1 MTIPI
6 RAAVDADQADIIAL
20 WHACGLVVS
29 HNDPVADFRFALAG
43 PSSAV
48 LVAEEAGGI
57 IGSVMVGH
65 DGHRGWL
72 YYLAAE
78 PGRRG
83 QGIGRALVA
92 AAEAWLRARGV
103 PKVQLMIRPTNTA
116 VARFYDRL
124 GYTEEPRVIMAKRLG
139 PPA

>member
-6 RAAVDADQADIIAL
+6 RAAADADQADIIAL

-29 HNDPVADFRFALAG
+29 HNDPAADFRFALAG
-43 PSSAV
+43 PGSAV
-48 LVAEEAGGI
+48 LVAEREGGI

-72 YYLAAE
+72 YYLAAAPE
-78 PGRRG
+78 RQG

-92 AAEAWLRARGV
+92 AAEAWLRSRGV

-124 GYTEEPRVIMAKRLG
+124 GYAEEPRVIMAKRLTPSG
-139 PPA
+139 

>member
-6 RAAVDADQADIIAL
+6 RAAADADQADIIAL

-29 HNDPVADFRFALAG
+29 HNDPAADFRFALAG
-43 PSSAV
+43 PASAV
-48 LVAEEAGGI
+48 LVAEGEGGI

-72 YYLAAE
+72 YYLAAA
-78 PGRRG
+78 PGRQG

-92 AAEAWLRARGV
+92 AAEAWLRVRGV

-124 GYTEEPRVIMAKRLG
+124 GYAEEPRVIMAKRLTLPG
-139 PPA
+139 

>member
-29 HNDPVADFRFALAG
+29 HNDLAADFRFALAG
-43 PSSAV
+43 PASAV
-48 LVAEEAGGI
+48 LVAEGEGGI

-72 YYLAAE
+72 YYLAAAPE
-78 PGRRG
+78 RQG

-92 AAEAWLRARGV
+92 AAEAWLRVRGV

-124 GYTEEPRVIMAKRLG
+124 GYAEEPRVIMAKRLS
-139 PPA
+139 PPG

>member
-29 HNDPVADFRFALAG
+29 HNDPAADFRFALAG

-124 GYTEEPRVIMAKRLG
+124 GYAEEPRVIMAKRLG

>member
-29 HNDPVADFRFALAG
+29 HNDPAADFRFALAG
-43 PSSAV
+43 PASAV
-48 LVAEEAGGI
+48 LVAEGEGGI

-72 YYLAAE
+72 YYLAAA
-78 PGRRG
+78 PGRQG

-92 AAEAWLRARGV
+92 AAEAWLRVRGV
-103 PKVQLMIRPTNTA
+103 PKVQLMIRPPTPPSHASTTGLA
-116 VARFYDRL
+116 M
-124 GYTEEPRVIMAKRLG
+124 PRNRV
-139 PPA
+139 